1 MIMVRP
7 WVWSTLMLYFN
18 RVTRRGVALF
28 QDFGGKKIVAS
39 RDVKM
44 RRFTMI
50 ELLLFYIQFNKCVTS
65 FQDNFRI
72 N

>member
-1 MIMVRP
+1 MVRP
-7 WVWSTLMLYFN
+7 WVWSTLMRLYFK

-44 RRFTMI
+44 GRFTMI
-50 ELLLFYIQFNKCVTS
+50 ELLPFYIQFNKHATS

-72 N
+72 Q